1 MDTTQKTLKS
11 KDPKTLPPKKEV
23 KGGIII
29 VNSKTDVAGNPIPT
43 EYSRTYSDGALR

>member
-1 MDTTQKTLKS
+1 MATIKNALFS
-11 KDPKTLPPKKEV
+11 KAPKNLPPQKEV

-43 EYSRTYSDGALR
+43 GDSRI